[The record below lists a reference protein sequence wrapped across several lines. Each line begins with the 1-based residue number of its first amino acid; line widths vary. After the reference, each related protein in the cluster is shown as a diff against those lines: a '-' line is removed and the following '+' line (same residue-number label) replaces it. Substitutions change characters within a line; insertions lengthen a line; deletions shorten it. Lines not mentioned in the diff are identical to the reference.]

1 MGNAGNSPGVFAT
14 PRLTTIHPYCP
25 HSGPVLLS
33 TVQSLEAHDPM
44 ACNAAELSSTPTPN
58 PMFVVDCENAKQT
71 QLLVARVSASNLQL
85 IWAATLQTT
94 IVVLMRGE

>member
-25 HSGPVLLS
+25 HSGPALLS

-58 PMFVVDCENAKQT
+58 PKFAVDCENAKQT
-71 QLLVARVSASNLQL
+71 QLLVARAV
-85 IWAATLQTT
+85 T
-94 IVVLMRGE
+94 VVLDVVTWGC